1 MPIVNLDEVKPG
13 MTLAEAVR
21 NHQDQLLLDA
31 GRRITEKS
39 LRIFKSWGIR
49 RVAVKPGPDVGATG
63 DDGGS
68 PRLPEA
74 IDQEL
79 RKRFADVLTDPL
91 MAAIMQAAAHQLALR
106 QPKKKSA
113 HGRR

>member
-49 RVAVKPGPDVGATG
+49 RVAVKLGPDVGETG
-63 DDGGS
+63 DDAGS
-68 PRLPEA
+68 TGLPLA
-74 IDQEL
+74 IDQGL
-79 RKRFADVLTDPL
+79 RARFAEVLTDPL
-91 MAAIMQAAAHQLALR
+91 MAAIMQAAARQLALR

>member
-49 RVAVKPGPDVGATG
+49 RVAVKPGPDVGETG
-63 DDGGS
+63 DDTGS
-68 PRLPEA
+68 AGLPPA
-74 IDQEL
+74 IDPDL
-79 RKRFADVLTDPL
+79 RARFADVLTDPL
-91 MAAIMQAAAHQLALR
+91 MAAIMQAAARQLAHR